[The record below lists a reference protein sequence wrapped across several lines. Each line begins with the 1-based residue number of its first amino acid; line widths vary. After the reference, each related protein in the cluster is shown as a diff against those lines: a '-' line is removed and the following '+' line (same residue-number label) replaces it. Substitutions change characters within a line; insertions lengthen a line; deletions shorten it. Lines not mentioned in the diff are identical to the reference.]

1 MPVSELFTLT
11 KKSNHDDVTLAQ
23 VALPFVP
30 PHQPATSY
38 QPASVHT
45 LPLTELTSPGPLYP
59 YIHTNMSSS
68 GISEV
73 LFKKVDDYVDSLA
86 PQIQPRIASELELF
100 QQKTIDSLETQ
111 VIDAF
116 RSLFNKDKPVS
127 SDGSRGPWNLNDAAP
142 DAYGGQSLPF
152 ADEIA
157 KLTRSFSQISDE
169 AGGDL
174 RDIFNLTEGRS
185 GGDQTQSRDLGDDD
199 GDFSRK
205 ARGFLSSA
213 LNAVQDNFDNDQG
226 SGGQNFEIGGLLGVI
241 SSTIKDAS
249 QYPEDKAR
257 LISPEIKQAV
267 GDKLRMQHAP
277 IAEQFTRIALDHI
290 KRWLR
295 GNTSARDLGDGAKA
309 EIVDQV
315 GDLVKGLG
323 GLFGSKKDNDEAS
336 ARGFDDA
343 SRESQEQGSGGGFSS
358 VISDKLSTGLAKV
371 HREVR
376 LEFRKVLG
384 EIEKQLFELLPDQ
397 FQRPLEKILG
407 GNPFDSQLDRDA
419 SGQAD
424 RGFGDDIKAK
434 LLSKIRAL
442 VQKVQETLRESILGV
457 VNGGH
462 RKFERESW
470 VFVQTM
476 VEQKVQ
482 RYLPDVK
489 IDVPDDI
496 GNENVSV
503 GPPTSNKQIGGGY
516 QGPPSQGDFR
526 SEPPR
531 DTYNEQGEGQQTYDN
546 PSRFQNDQQ
555 YQSEPNRQY
564 QGYQNQQYAPPQQ
577 SYSQPEY
584 PPRGYPSGGYS
595 QQEYRGNEYP
605 PQEYERRY

>member
-1 MPVSELFTLT
+1 
-11 KKSNHDDVTLAQ
+11 
-23 VALPFVP
+23 
-30 PHQPATSY
+30 
-38 QPASVHT
+38 
-45 LPLTELTSPGPLYP
+45 
-59 YIHTNMSSS
+59 MSSG

-116 RSLFNKDKPVS
+116 RSLFNKDKPTS

-157 KLTRSFSQISDE
+157 KLTRSFSQLSDE
-169 AGGDL
+169 AGSDL
-174 RDIFNLTEGRS
+174 RDIFDLTEGRN
-185 GGDQTQSRDLGDDD
+185 GGQQTQSRGLEDDD

-213 LNAVQDNFDNDQG
+213 LNAVQDNFDNSQG
-226 SGGQNFEIGGLLGVI
+226 PGGPKLEIGGLLGVI

-249 QYPEDKAR
+249 QHPEEKAR

-295 GNTSARDLGDGAKA
+295 GNTSTRDLGDGAKA

-323 GLFGSKKDNDEAS
+323 GLFGSKKSSNENS
-336 ARGFDDA
+336 TRSFDSS
-343 SRESQEQGSGGGFSS
+343 SRDDQEQGSGGGFSR

-407 GNPFDSQLDRDA
+407 GNPFDAQLDRDA
-419 SGQAD
+419 SGHAD
-424 RGFGDDIKAK
+424 RGFGDDIKSK
-434 LLSKIRAL
+434 LLVKVRAL
-442 VQKVQETLRESILGV
+442 VQKVQETLRESVLGV

-470 VFVQTM
+470 VFVQAM

-489 IDVPDDI
+489 INVPDDI

-503 GPPTSNKQIGGGY
+503 GAPTSNPHAGGGY
-516 QGPPSQGDFR
+516 QAPDLQGNFRPDPERNTYDQQGHGQQVYSNPPQYVSNQQYQGEPDRSYQDHHQQQFPPQGYQQQQYVPPSQG
-526 SEPPR
+526 
-531 DTYNEQGEGQQTYDN
+531 
-546 PSRFQNDQQ
+546 
-555 YQSEPNRQY
+555 
-564 QGYQNQQYAPPQQ
+564 
-577 SYSQPEY
+577 YSQPSHHAQ
-584 PPRGYPSGGYS
+584 GYGSQDYS
-595 QQEYRGNEYP
+595 QQEYRGNDHR
-605 PQEYERRY
+605 PQEFERRY

>member
-1 MPVSELFTLT
+1 
-11 KKSNHDDVTLAQ
+11 
-23 VALPFVP
+23 
-30 PHQPATSY
+30 
-38 QPASVHT
+38 
-45 LPLTELTSPGPLYP
+45 
-59 YIHTNMSSS
+59 MSSS

-169 AGGDL
+169 ASGDL
-174 RDIFNLTEGRS
+174 RDIFDLTEGH
-185 GGDQTQSRDLGDDD
+185 GGARQTQSRGLGDDD

-213 LNAVQDNFDNDQG
+213 LNAVQDNFDNNQG
-226 SGGQNFEIGGLLGVI
+226 SSGQNFEIGGLLGMI
-241 SSTIKDAS
+241 SNTIKDAA
-249 QYPEDKAR
+249 QNPEEKAR
-257 LISPEIKQAV
+257 LISPEIKQTV
-267 GDKLRMQHAP
+267 GDRLRMQHAP

-295 GNTSARDLGDGAKA
+295 GNTSTRDLGDGAKA
-309 EIVDQV
+309 EIADQV

-323 GLFGSKKDNDEAS
+323 GLFGSKKASSEGS
-336 ARGFDDA
+336 ARGFDES
-343 SRESQEQGSGGGFSS
+343 SRDGQEQGSGGGFSR
-358 VISDKLSTGLAKV
+358 VLSDKLSTGLAKV

-419 SGQAD
+419 SGPAD

-434 LLSKIRAL
+434 LLSKVRAL

-470 VFVQTM
+470 VFVQTT

-489 IDVPDDI
+489 INVPDDI

-503 GPPTSNKQIGGGY
+503 GTPTSNIQMSGGY
-516 QGPPSQGDFR
+516 QAPSSQGNFR
-526 SEPPR
+526 PDPPQ
-531 DTYNEQGEGQQTYDN
+531 DTYNDQGHGQQTYN
-546 PSRFQNDQQ
+546 YPARYQNDQQ
-555 YQSEPNRQY
+555 YRGEPNRQY
-564 QGYQNQQYAPPQQ
+564 QDYHSQQYPPQSSRPEQYAPPQQ
-577 SYSQPEY
+577 GYSQPNY
-584 PPRGYPSGGYS
+584 PPQDHPQRDYS
-595 QQEYRGNEYP
+595 QQGYRGNEYP
-605 PQEYERRY
+605 LQGYERRY